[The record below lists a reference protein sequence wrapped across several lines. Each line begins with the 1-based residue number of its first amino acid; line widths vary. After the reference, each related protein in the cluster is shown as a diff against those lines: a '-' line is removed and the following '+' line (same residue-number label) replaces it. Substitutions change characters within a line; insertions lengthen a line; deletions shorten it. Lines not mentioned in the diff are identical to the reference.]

1 MRMRLGV
8 FGLVLFIAAYVTSV
22 VLYAQSG
29 MGHAREITGTGPK
42 SSDWTEV
49 TVDVEEIQSKSSLL
63 QANISVT
70 PAPGMVDPVT
80 HALKEDLSLVSSS
93 VLTTGKR
100 TWRKGTT
107 VDVVR
112 ISGALDGDIASWP
125 FDRYHTGPISIE
137 VFTGTDQVAQP
148 VSITLVDRLLG
159 WKIQVTHTGAGEHSP
174 YQLILYRSPSTVA
187 FGVLIL
193 GVFIALA
200 GLAFFVAFQTVRG
213 RRRFQPPMTTWY
225 AAMLFAIMPLRTAL
239 PDAPPSGCWIDVT
252 IVLWV
257 IVVLVISMVL
267 YIYCWWLHLKPEPD
281 KLKPEPEK
289 LKPEPAKPT

>member
-1 MRMRLGV
+1 MRMRLGI
-8 FGLVLFIAAYVTSV
+8 FGLVLFIAAYVSSV

-29 MGHAREITGTGPK
+29 MGHSREITGIGAK
-42 SSDWTEV
+42 ASDWTDV

-63 QANISVT
+63 QANLNIT
-70 PAPGMVDPVT
+70 PAPQLLDPVT
-80 HALKEDLSLVSSS
+80 HALKEDLTLVAAS

-100 TWRKGTT
+100 TWRKGTM
-107 VDVVR
+107 VDVIR
-112 ISGALDGDIASWP
+112 ISGALDGDVADWP
-125 FDRYHTGPISIE
+125 FDRYHTGPIDIE
-137 VFTGTDQVAQP
+137 VSSGADQIPQP
-148 VSITLVDRLLG
+148 VAITLVDRLLG
-159 WKIQVTHTGAGEHSP
+159 WKIEVNHVGVGEHSP
-174 YQLILYRSPSTVA
+174 YRLDLYRSPSTVA

-193 GVFIALA
+193 GVFISLA

-213 RRRFQPPMTTWY
+213 LRRFQPPMTTWY

-267 YIYCWWLHLKPEPD
+267 YIYCWWRHLKPEPD
-281 KLKPEPEK
+281 K
-289 LKPEPAKPT
+289 PT

>member
-1 MRMRLGV
+1 MRMRLGI

-29 MGHAREITGTGPK
+29 MGHSREISGSGVK
-42 SSDWTEV
+42 SSDSTEV

-63 QANISVT
+63 QANLSIA
-70 PAPGMVDPVT
+70 PAPEMLDPVT
-80 HALKEDLSLVSSS
+80 HALKDDLTLVASS
-93 VLTTGKR
+93 VLSTGKR
-100 TWRKGTT
+100 TWRKGSM
-107 VDVVR
+107 VDVAR
-112 ISGALDGDIASWP
+112 ISGALDGDIADWP

-137 VFTGTDQVAQP
+137 VFSGADQIPQP
-148 VSITLVDRLLG
+148 VTITLVDRLLG
-159 WKIQVTHTGAGEHSP
+159 WKIEVNHVGVGERSP
-174 YQLILYRSPSTVA
+174 YQLNLYRSPSTVA
-187 FGVLIL
+187 FGVVIL

-200 GLAFFVAFQTVRG
+200 GLAFFVAIQTVRG
-213 RRRFQPPMTTWY
+213 LRRFQPPMTTWY

-267 YIYCWWLHLKPEPD
+267 YIYCWWRHLKPEPD
-281 KLKPEPEK
+281 K
-289 LKPEPAKPT
+289 PT